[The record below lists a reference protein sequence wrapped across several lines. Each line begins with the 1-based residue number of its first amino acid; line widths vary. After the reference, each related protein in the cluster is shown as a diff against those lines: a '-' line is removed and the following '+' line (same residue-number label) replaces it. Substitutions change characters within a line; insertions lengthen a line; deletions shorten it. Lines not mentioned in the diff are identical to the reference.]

1 MSGIYLNSINMD
13 IFLKYFTKG
22 KLDGS
27 SQELV
32 NYDEEVLI
40 KTFTINGKYVFSTV
54 DLSMSAPTDKKEY
67 GCYDAAD
74 ITSTT
79 SAEGYFKPYI
89 SLSSMYGDY
98 HTFITK
104 SKYTYVKK
112 DRKVYPYADLDEEN
126 KKIYLT
132 ATSNDATDISINR
145 QELLTKYT
153 SKYYIDGVN
162 TYEIYTTSGL
172 DGYLIENQRL
182 YKNLCNKTGMLYRTK
197 NDELVFLSTGKNDTK
212 FKRFIKAL
220 RTDDVNSTEYQNK
233 LLFSTDS
240 PYEIINQKNLY
251 GSVGNIL
258 NNEIASS
265 VYKYYTQSQVTY
277 KYELADRKDIPEDES
292 ISIVTTI
299 NAPVKLVDGKY
310 ENDFSKSWTIEGD
323 IIKKAYTIANSD
335 EEYEKM
341 IGQVITLEDAP
352 YTKTYY
358 ADYIFKGKALEI
370 KDKVFKVTESK
381 NVFTDKSTIIIEK
394 PLKIIYNN
402 KFSYRGNLLPE
413 HYNEAYNEF
422 STDYKLLLSS
432 STGDLDIGSL
442 YADNSVLKMKTHID
456 GLYDIFVKE
465 NVTTY
470 APVDDNLFITPTS
483 VQTYI
488 YNDGNN
494 TSNVEFKTLDDI
506 ELTDA
511 EIDAINDAIE
521 SKNPYVNIINYDK
534 YSTIDEEIEDTKR
547 KLKESKLNID
557 NTTETYEN
565 SITPKRTIDKYKT
578 PVVKTDF
585 KDKVEKF
592 LLEYLYNWSDNTIS
606 DSEDKYIEAY
616 KKFYMDKIDEAENE
630 SVLYKDDTKASEI
643 IYTNRDN
650 IKESIDLLINKTK
663 DTTWR
668 IG

>member
-1 MSGIYLNSINMD
+1 MSI
-13 IFLKYFTKG
+13 
-22 KLDGS
+22 
-27 SQELV
+27 
-32 NYDEEVLI
+32 
-40 KTFTINGKYVFSTV
+40 
-54 DLSMSAPTDKKEY
+54 
-67 GCYDAAD
+67 
-74 ITSTT
+74 
-79 SAEGYFKPYI
+79 YI
-89 SLSSMYGDY
+89 S
-98 HTFITK
+98 
-104 SKYTYVKK
+104 
-112 DRKVYPYADLDEEN
+112 
-126 KKIYLT
+126 
-132 ATSNDATDISINR
+132 
-145 QELLTKYT
+145 
-153 SKYYIDGVN
+153 
-162 TYEIYTTSGL
+162 SGL

-197 NDELVFLSTGKNDTK
+197 NEELVFLSTGKNDTK
-212 FKRFIKAL
+212 FKRFIRAL

-233 LLFSTDS
+233 LLFSTNS

-251 GSVGNIL
+251 GSVGDIL

-265 VYKYYTQSQVTY
+265 VYKYYTQSQITY
-277 KYELADRKDIPEDES
+277 KYEIVDRPTDGEK

-299 NAPVKLVDGKY
+299 NAPVKLIDGKY
-310 ENDFSKSWTIEGD
+310 ENDFSVKEDVTNEKENWTIEGD
-323 IIKKAYTIANSD
+323 IVKKAYTIANSD
-335 EEYEKM
+335 EEYKKM
-341 IGQVITLEDAP
+341 IGQVIALEDAG
-352 YTKTYY
+352 YTKEYY
-358 ADYIFKGKALEI
+358 VDYIFKGKAL
-370 KDKVFKVTESK
+370 KSKVFKVTETK
-381 NVFTDKSTIIIEK
+381 NIFTDKSTIIIKKSTTDE

-413 HYNEAYNEF
+413 HYDEAYNEF

-465 NVTTY
+465 NVATY
-470 APVDDNLFITPTS
+470 SPVDDDLFITPTS
-483 VQTYI
+483 IQTYI
-488 YNDGNN
+488 YDDGNS

-547 KLKESKLNID
+547 KLKESKLSID
-557 NTTETYEN
+557 YTTETYET
-565 SITPKRTIDKYKT
+565 SVTPKRTIDKYKT

-643 IYTNRDN
+643 IYTSKDN
-650 IKESIDLLINKTK
+650 IKESIDLLIKKTK

>member
-1 MSGIYLNSINMD
+1 MSGIYLNNINMD
-13 IFLKYFTKG
+13 IFLKYFTKD

-40 KTFTINGKYVFSTV
+40 RTFTINGKYIFNTV

-79 SAEGYFKPYI
+79 STEEYCKPYI

-132 ATSNDATDISINR
+132 ATSNDATDIFINR

-162 TYEIYTTSGL
+162 TYEIYTSSGL

-251 GSVGNIL
+251 GSVGDIL
-258 NNEIASS
+258 NNEISSS

-470 APVDDNLFITPTS
+470 APVDDNLFINPTS

-557 NTTETYEN
+557 YTTETYET
-565 SITPKRTIDKYKT
+565 SITPKRTIDIYKT

-616 KKFYMDKIDEAENE
+616 KKFYMNKIDEAENE
-630 SVLYKDDTKASEI
+630 SDLYKDDTKASEI

-650 IKESIDLLINKTK
+650 IKESIDLLIKKTK
-663 DTTWR
+663 NTTWR